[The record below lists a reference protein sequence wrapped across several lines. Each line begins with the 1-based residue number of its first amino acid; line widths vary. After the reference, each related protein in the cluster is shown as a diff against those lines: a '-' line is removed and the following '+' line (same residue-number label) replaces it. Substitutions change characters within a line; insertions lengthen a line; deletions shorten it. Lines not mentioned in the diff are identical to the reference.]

1 MKELKFEDAMK
12 RLEDIVKQLESNEAP
27 LEETISLFEEGLV
40 LAKQCDQQ
48 LKQFGN
54 KVNELVTEN
63 KVDEN
68 DV

>member
-1 MKELKFEDAMK
+1 MK

-48 LKQFGN
+48 LKQFEN